1 MIPKKIVQTYRSW
14 DSRPP
19 AMIDA
24 MMSVQ
29 QKNPDFEYQFFS
41 DDDCRNF
48 LMEHYGKPFVDIFD
62 RIIPGAYKADFW
74 RYAYLLKFGGVYI
87 DGEMQAMR
95 GLTGSID
102 LSNDLVVPKDREQ
115 FGLYQAFVCVRP
127 KHPVL
132 KNALNLCIENFNTHA
147 QGVNDLDRTG
157 PLVFG
162 RALNQYLGRDQ
173 TELIQTGQI
182 TREIRVLAYD
192 HAESDHPYHLY
203 DQHGN
208 LMFLTSSEDY
218 LKQRDSKTNYSS
230 TKKWIR
236 KSHRSTQAKR
246 NDTLIALAVFAGA
259 VIAVLGAVGLYW
271 SVLGMLLVSAVVGT
285 AVLVDSLVYGASR
298 KSSREVDDVS
308 QEVVELPIVYK
319 DRVDGVILPSDLPDA
334 EKLEYIWNKVEARA
348 DRTMIIP
355 SPVLRDRQVSWD
367 SRKYGHERGIVIAAG
382 GYDYLTNAYVLVRQL
397 REHGCTLPVE
407 MFHLRGEIPSKGIKE
422 LFAGIG
428 VDCRE
433 IQADLYGYTPKNKFS
448 IKVIA
453 IFLSSFKECMYLDA
467 DNNVLRDPTYLFDH
481 PAYTETGALFWP
493 DYWPLDTKAECY
505 KNMHPKPKV
514 SDLNAYAQES
524 GQIVMD
530 LTKHSQHVWSVF
542 LCLEND
548 LMEMFPEPCNHGD
561 KDIFHTSFD
570 AAQVP
575 YQFVQHRAASIGDG
589 QGESYQGVGMGQ
601 YDPDG
606 KLLFIHQNM
615 INWTDRLTA
624 YTQEWKLCKSFNRT
638 AGGQVLPYSWRP
650 VPENLVDT
658 AEITYR
664 TEEFG
669 HDVVQE
675 LRANEAYKS
684 AYRKQINK
692 SLRAE
697 RRHLA
702 GQ

>member
-1 MIPKKIVQTYRSW
+1 MV
-14 DSRPP
+14 
-19 AMIDA
+19 DA
-24 MMSVQ
+24 MMTVR

-41 DDDCRNF
+41 DEDCREF

-74 RYAYLLKFGGVYI
+74 RYAYLLEHGGVYI

-95 GLTGSID
+95 GLTGSVD
-102 LSNDLVVPKDREQ
+102 LSNDLVVPKDRED

-127 KHPVL
+127 NHPVL

-147 QGVNDLDRTG
+147 EGVNDLDRTG

-173 TELIQTGQI
+173 TDLIQTGQI
-182 TREIRVLAYD
+182 TREIRVLSYD
-192 HAESDHPYHLY
+192 HAESDRPYHLY
-203 DQHGN
+203 DQHEN
-208 LMFLTSSEDY
+208 LLFITSSPAY
-218 LKQRDSKTNYSS
+218 LVQRDSETNYSAS
-230 TKKWIR
+230 KKWIR
-236 KSHRSTQAKR
+236 KSSRSGQSKR
-246 NDTLIALAVFAGA
+246 KDTLVVLAVFAVA
-259 VIAVLGAVGLYW
+259 TMAVLGAVGLYW
-271 SVLGMLLVSAVVGT
+271 SVLGMLLVSSVVGM
-285 AVLVDSLVYGASR
+285 AVLVDALVYGPTR
-298 KSSREVDDVS
+298 KSNRMSDNGVS
-308 QEVVELPIVYK
+308 NEVVELNVVYK
-319 DRVDGVILPSDLPDA
+319 DRVDGIILPTNLEDSA
-334 EKLEYIWNKVEARA
+334 KLDYIWNKTAARA
-348 DRTMIIP
+348 DRTMVIP
-355 SPVLRDRQVSWD
+355 TPVLRDRQVSWD
-367 SRKYGHERGIVIAAG
+367 QRKYGHKRGIVIAAG

-397 REHGCTLPVE
+397 REYGCTLPVE
-407 MFHLRGEIPSKGIKE
+407 LFHLRGEIPSKGISE

-433 IQADLYGYTPKNKFS
+433 IQADLYGYTPRNKFS

-453 IFLSSFKECMYLDA
+453 IFLSSFAECLYLDA
-467 DNNVLRDPTYLFDH
+467 DNNALRDPTYLFDH

-570 AAQVP
+570 ASKTP
-575 YQFVQHRAASIGDG
+575 YEFIQHRASSIGDG
-589 QGESYQGVGMGQ
+589 QGDGYQGVGMGQ

-615 INWTDRLTA
+615 INWTDRLTP
-624 YTQEWKLCKSFNRT
+624 YTQEWKLCKSFMNT
-638 AGGQVLPYSWRP
+638 TGGHVLPYTWKP
-650 VPENLVDT
+650 TPDNLVNT
-658 AEITYR
+658 ADITYSA
-664 TEEFG
+664 EEFG
-669 HDVVQE
+669 HNVVQE
-675 LRANEAYKS
+675 LRANDAYRS

-692 SLRAE
+692 SLRSE
-697 RRHLA
+697 R
-702 GQ
+702 